1 VHTFNEEIIRE
12 AIQYEIERDGQVF
25 FIHNRVQNIR
35 EVEDMIRR
43 VVPDVRTVVG
53 HGQMDGKELEKV
65 MLDFIAGKFDV
76 LIATTIVESGLDI
89 PNANTI
95 IINDA
100 QNYGLSD
107 LHQLR
112 GRVGRSNKKAFCY
125 LVAPPLT
132 TLPQEARRR
141 LHAIEQFADLGS
153 GFQIALQ
160 DLDIRGAGNML
171 GAEQS
176 GYIENIGLE
185 TYNQILDEAIR
196 ELADEEFPEL
206 FSERQTERFNKGLL
220 HDCQIET
227 DLELCFPDD
236 YVNNTAERISLY
248 RRLDALTDEK
258 GLKLLEEEIAD
269 RFGPLPSIATEMTD
283 VVRLRWCAQLLGFEK
298 LILKNS
304 KMIGF
309 FISDQDSPFYRSE
322 TFTQILSFLKNNPKS
337 CKITEKNQRLSL
349 NFESVNTINQALK
362 RLNRILE

>member
-1 VHTFNEEIIRE
+1 
-12 AIQYEIERDGQVF
+12 
-25 FIHNRVQNIR
+25 
-35 EVEDMIRR
+35 
-43 VVPDVRTVVG
+43 
-53 HGQMDGKELEKV
+53 
-65 MLDFIAGKFDV
+65 
-76 LIATTIVESGLDI
+76 
-89 PNANTI
+89 
-95 IINDA
+95 
-100 QNYGLSD
+100 
-107 LHQLR
+107 
-112 GRVGRSNKKAFCY
+112 
-125 LVAPPLT
+125 
-132 TLPQEARRR
+132 
-141 LHAIEQFADLGS
+141 
-153 GFQIALQ
+153 
-160 DLDIRGAGNML
+160 
-171 GAEQS
+171 
-176 GYIENIGLE
+176 
-185 TYNQILDEAIR
+185 
-196 ELADEEFPEL
+196 
-206 FSERQTERFNKGLL
+206 LL

-283 VVRLRWCAQLLGFEK
+283 VVRLRWCAQQLGFEK

-362 RLNRILE
+362 RLNRIVE